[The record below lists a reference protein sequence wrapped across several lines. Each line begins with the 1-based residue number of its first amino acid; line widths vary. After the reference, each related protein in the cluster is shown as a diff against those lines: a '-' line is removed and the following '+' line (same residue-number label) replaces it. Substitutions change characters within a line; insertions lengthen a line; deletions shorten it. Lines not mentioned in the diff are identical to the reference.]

1 MDDILSMSWDQIQI
15 CSRSVLR
22 HKVSMLNMVL
32 EPLSNALGSKYNKGK
47 VSRKRATT
55 NMTRE
60 QKDADRL
67 RKLQQLGI
75 LD

>member
-1 MDDILSMSWDQIQI
+1 
-15 CSRSVLR
+15 
-22 HKVSMLNMVL
+22 MLNMVL